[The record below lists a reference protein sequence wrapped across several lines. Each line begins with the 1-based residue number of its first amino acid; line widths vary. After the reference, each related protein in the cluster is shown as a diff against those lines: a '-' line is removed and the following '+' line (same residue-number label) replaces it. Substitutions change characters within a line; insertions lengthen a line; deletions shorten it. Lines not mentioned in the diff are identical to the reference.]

1 MTTRPRPALRR
12 APDADVHPALLLRLD
27 EPELE
32 TEKAG
37 KAGSAL
43 ERAPGTGKAGKAG
56 TGKAGTGKAGKSSKA
71 GKSGK
76 AGGSSFLAA
85 GHATS
90 DSMRLG
96 RPQGKKVDLKVKVPK
111 SLRKQLRERAAQ
123 SDQTLDALVTEVL
136 VAGLGDGRWW

>member
-32 TEKAG
+32 TGEAG
-37 KAGSAL
+37 KTGSAL
-43 ERAPGTGKAGKAG
+43 ERAPGTDKSSKADKAD
-56 TGKAGTGKAGKSSKA
+56 AGKAGKSGKA
-71 GKSGK
+71 DK